1 MSEQGLAIPFIP
13 DILDKVASELKARKQ
28 AGFLYFDVVEFL
40 ALRDKYGKD
49 RSEKILNT
57 IRATL
62 VGQKGRLFRD
72 EDLVASGGAGSDFFV
87 VFLFAPPRRKEQFS
101 TSDLKIIAT
110 RVTQK
115 LHAEMNDRAVQ
126 LGINEHIEM
135 RSGYTVI
142 DHDPELPISR
152 LVYEAR
158 KEAALK
164 SHLDEIMISFVANVS
179 HELRTPL
186 TCIKGYTETLLE
198 GAMEDPELTRRWL
211 GTIYTEAQRL
221 ERLIKDLLD
230 ISMMEADQIDL
241 SVTTCD
247 LKALV
252 EHTVSVLTPRADSQ
266 NIKIHLDLPE
276 EAPKWRLDHDRIS
289 QVLLNL
295 IDNALKYSDKGTNV
309 YVRLY
314 FSAERATVEVQDE
327 GQGIKE
333 AELPKIFERFYRV
346 EESRATRFGGRGLGL
361 SIAKHL
367 VEAHGGDLTV
377 TSVFGEG
384 SKFTITLPR
393 PEDWDGSDDTNHA
406 DAGV

>member
-1 MSEQGLAIPFIP
+1 MTQQDLAIPFIP
-13 DILDKVASELKARKQ
+13 DILDKVAAELKSRQQ

-40 ALRDKYGKD
+40 GIRDKYGKD
-49 RSEKILNT
+49 KSEEILKAIRS
-57 IRATL
+57 TL

-72 EDLVASGGAGSDFFV
+72 EDLVASGGAASDFFV
-87 VFLFAPPRRKEQFS
+87 VFLFAPPRRKEAFA
-101 TSDLKIIAT
+101 TSDLKLIAT
-110 RVTQK
+110 RVSQK
-115 LHAEMNDRAVQ
+115 LHGVMNDRAHE
-126 LGINEHIEM
+126 LSMDEHLEL

-164 SHLDEIMISFVANVS
+164 SRLDEIMVNFVANVS

-198 GAMEDPELTRRWL
+198 GAMDDPELTRRWL
-211 GTIYTEAQRL
+211 GTIYTETQRL

-241 SVTTCD
+241 NLTECD
-247 LKALV
+247 LKVLV
-252 EHTVSVLTPRADSQ
+252 EHAVSVLTPRAEVEECT
-266 NIKIHLDLPE
+266 IHLELPE
-276 EAPKWRLDHDRIS
+276 TSPPWRLDHDRIL

-295 IDNALKYSDKGTNV
+295 IDNAMKYSDKNTDV
-309 YVRLY
+309 FVRLY
-314 FSAERATVEVQDE
+314 YSAERATIEVQD
-327 GQGIKE
+327 QGAGISE

-361 SIAKHL
+361 AIAKHL
-367 VEAHGGDLTV
+367 VEAHGGDLSV
-377 TSVFGEG
+377 TSVVGEG
-384 SKFTITLPR
+384 SKFTLALPR
-393 PEDWDGSDDTNHA
+393 QPEWETENDS
-406 DAGV
+406 

>member
-1 MSEQGLAIPFIP
+1 MDVAIPFIP
-13 DILDKVASELKARKQ
+13 DILDKVAAELKARHQ

-40 ALRDKYGKD
+40 SIRDKYGKD
-49 RSEKILNT
+49 KSEEILNA

-62 VGQKGRLFRD
+62 LGQKGRLFRD
-72 EDLVASGGAGSDFFV
+72 EDLVACGGAASDFFV
-87 VFLFAPPRRKEQFS
+87 VFLFAPPRRKEAFA
-101 TSDLKIIAT
+101 TSDLKLIAT

-115 LHAEMNDRAVQ
+115 LHTVMNDRAAE
-126 LGINEHIEM
+126 LEINERLDM

-164 SHLDEIMISFVANVS
+164 SRLDEIMVSFVANVS

-211 GTIYTEAQRL
+211 GTIYTETQRL

-230 ISMMEADQIDL
+230 ISMMEADQVDL
-241 SVTTCD
+241 SFTNCD

-252 EHTVSVLTPRADSQ
+252 EHTVSVLIPRAESQ
-266 NIKIHLDLPE
+266 SIKIHTDLPE
-276 EAPKWRLDHDRIS
+276 NAPTWRLDHDRIS

-295 IDNALKYSDKGTNV
+295 IDNAIKYSEKNTNV

-314 FSAERATVEVQDE
+314 FSAERATIEVQDE
-327 GQGIKE
+327 GAGIKE
-333 AELPKIFERFYRV
+333 TELPKIFERFYRV

-361 SIAKHL
+361 AIAKHL
-367 VEAHGGDLTV
+367 VDAHGGDL
-377 TSVFGEG
+377 SVSSKFGEG
-384 SKFTITLPR
+384 SKFTMAIPR
-393 PEDWDGSDDTNHA
+393 SEWEGDD
-406 DAGV
+406 DE

>member
-1 MSEQGLAIPFIP
+1 MEQELTIPFIP
-13 DILDKVASELKARKQ
+13 DILDKVASELKARHQ
-28 AGFLYFDVVEFL
+28 AGFLYFDVVDFL
-40 ALRDKYGKD
+40 SIRDKYGKEKSEQVLEAI
-49 RSEKILNT
+49 RS
-57 IRATL
+57 TL
-62 VGQKGRLFRD
+62 LGQKGRLFRD
-72 EDLVASGGAGSDFFV
+72 EDLVASGGASSDFFV
-87 VFLFAPPRRKEQFS
+87 VFLFAPPRRKEAFA
-101 TSDLKIIAT
+101 TSDLKLIAT

-115 LHAEMNDRAVQ
+115 LHNVMNDRAVE
-126 LGINEHIEM
+126 LEMNEHLEM

-164 SHLDEIMISFVANVS
+164 SRLDEIMISFVANVS

-211 GTIYTEAQRL
+211 GTIYTETQRL

-241 SVTTCD
+241 SITRCD

-252 EHTVSVLTPRADSQ
+252 EHTASVLVPRAEKAG
-266 NIKIHLDLPE
+266 IKIHVELPE
-276 EAPKWRLDHDRIS
+276 TAPLWLLDHDRIS

-295 IDNALKYSDKGTNV
+295 VDNALKYSNEGTNV
-309 YVRLY
+309 YIKLF
-314 FSAERATVEVQDE
+314 FSAESATIEVQDE
-327 GQGIKE
+327 GAGIKE
-333 AELPKIFERFYRV
+333 GELPKIFDRFYRV

-361 SIAKHL
+361 AIAKHL
-367 VEAHGGDLTV
+367 VDTHGGDLSA

-384 SKFTITLPR
+384 SKFTMTLPR
-393 PEDWDGSDDTNHA
+393 QADWDGDNE
-406 DAGV
+406 

>member
-1 MSEQGLAIPFIP
+1 MSEQSLAIPYIP
-13 DILDKVASELKARKQ
+13 DILDKVSSELEARHQ

-40 ALRDKYGKD
+40 ALRDKYGK
-49 RSEKILNT
+49 EKSDKLLDAIT
-57 IRATL
+57 STL
-62 VGQKGRLFRD
+62 MCQKGRLFRD

-87 VFLFAPPRRKEQFS
+87 VFLFAPPRRKEVFA
-101 TSDLKIIAT
+101 TSDLKLIAT
-110 RVTQK
+110 RVSQT
-115 LHAEMNDRAVQ
+115 LIGVMNERAVE
-126 LGINEHIEM
+126 LEINERIEL

-164 SHLDEIMISFVANVS
+164 SQLDEIMVSFVANVS

-211 GTIYTEAQRL
+211 GTIYTETQRL

-230 ISMMEADQIDL
+230 ISMMEADQIEL
-241 SVTTCD
+241 SMTNCD
-247 LKALV
+247 VRALV
-252 EHTVSVLTPRADSQ
+252 EHTVSVLTPRAEKQ
-266 NIKIHLDLPE
+266 NIKIHLDVPDTSPE
-276 EAPKWRLDHDRIS
+276 WQLDHDRIS
-289 QVLLNL
+289 QVLLNI
-295 IDNALKYSDKGTNV
+295 IDNALKYSEMNTNV

-314 FSAERATVEVQDE
+314 FSAERATIEVQDE
-327 GQGIKE
+327 GAGIKE
-333 AELPKIFERFYRV
+333 SELSKIFDRFYRV

-361 SIAKHL
+361 SIANHL
-367 VEAHGGDLTV
+367 VEAHGGDLSV
-377 TSVFGEG
+377 SSVFGEG

-393 PEDWDGSDDTNHA
+393 QADWDND
-406 DAGV
+406 V

>member
-1 MSEQGLAIPFIP
+1 MGQELAIPFIP
-13 DILDKVASELKARKQ
+13 DILDKVASELKARHQ
-28 AGFLYFDVVEFL
+28 AGFLYFDVVDFL
-40 ALRDKYGKD
+40 SIRDKYGKEQSEQILESL
-49 RSEKILNT
+49 RS
-57 IRATL
+57 TL
-62 VGQKGRLFRD
+62 LGQKGRLFRD
-72 EDLVASGGAGSDFFV
+72 EDLVASGGAASDFFV
-87 VFLFAPPRRKEQFS
+87 VFLFAPPRRKEAFA
-101 TSDLKIIAT
+101 TSDLKLIAT

-115 LHAEMNDRAVQ
+115 LHNVMNDRAVE
-126 LGINEHIEM
+126 LGMNERLDM

-164 SHLDEIMISFVANVS
+164 SRLDEIMVSFVANVS

-211 GTIYTEAQRL
+211 GTIYTETQRL

-230 ISMMEADQIDL
+230 ISMMEADQVDL
-241 SVTTCD
+241 SISRCD
-247 LKALV
+247 VKALV
-252 EHTVSVLTPRADSQ
+252 EHTVSVLTPRAESQ
-266 NIKIHLDLPE
+266 NIKIHLEVPE
-276 EAPKWRLDHDRIS
+276 EAPEWLLDHDRIS

-295 IDNALKYSDKGTNV
+295 IDNALKYSEMNTNV

-314 FSAERATVEVQDE
+314 FSAESATIEVQDE
-327 GQGIKE
+327 GAGIKE
-333 AELPKIFERFYRV
+333 AELGKIFERFYRV

-361 SIAKHL
+361 AIAKHL
-367 VEAHGGDLTV
+367 VDAHGGDLSA

-384 SKFTITLPR
+384 SKFTMTLPR
-393 PEDWDGSDDTNHA
+393 QVDWSGDD
-406 DAGV
+406 D

>member
-1 MSEQGLAIPFIP
+1 MTDQGLAIPFIP
-13 DILDKVASELKARKQ
+13 DILDKVASELKSLKQ
-28 AGFLYFDVVEFL
+28 AGFLYFDVVDFL
-40 ALRDKYGKD
+40 GLRDKYGKD
-49 RSEKILNT
+49 RTEKILNT
-57 IRATL
+57 IKATL

-72 EDLVASGGAGSDFFV
+72 EDLVASGGSGSDFFV
-87 VFLFAPPRRKEQFS
+87 VFLFAPPRRKEVFA
-101 TSDLKIIAT
+101 TSDLKLIAT

-115 LHAEMNDRAVQ
+115 LHGEMNDRAAQ
-126 LGINEHIEM
+126 LGINEHIDM

-142 DHDPELPISR
+142 DYDPELPIGR

-164 SHLDEIMISFVANVS
+164 SQLDEIMVSFVANVS

-186 TCIKGYTETLLE
+186 TCIKGYAETLLE

-230 ISMMEADQIDL
+230 ISMMEADQIEL
-241 SVTTCD
+241 SVASCD

-252 EHTVSVLTPRADSQ
+252 DHAVSVLKPRAESQ
-266 NIKIHLDLPE
+266 DITIHMELPE
-276 EAPKWRLDHDRIS
+276 DAPKWRLDHDRIS

-295 IDNALKYSDKGTNV
+295 VDNSLKYSDKGTNV

-314 FSAERATVEVQDE
+314 FSAERATIEVQDE

-333 AELPKIFERFYRV
+333 AELTKIFDRFYRV

-367 VEAHGGDLTV
+367 VEAHGGDIHV
-377 TSVFGEG
+377 SSVFGEG
-384 SKFTITLPR
+384 SKFTLTLPR
-393 PEDWDGSDDTNHA
+393 QDDWDGA
-406 DAGV
+406 DG

>member
-1 MSEQGLAIPFIP
+1 MEQGLAIPFIP
-13 DILDKVASELKARKQ
+13 DILDKVAAELKSVRQ

-40 ALRDKYGKD
+40 ALRDKYGKEKA
-49 RSEKILNT
+49 EKILNA
-57 IRATL
+57 IKATL

-87 VFLFAPPRRKEQFS
+87 VFLFAPPRRKEVFA
-101 TSDLKIIAT
+101 TSDLKLIAT

-115 LHAEMNDRAVQ
+115 LVGEMNDRANQ
-126 LGINEHIEM
+126 LGMNERLEL

-164 SHLDEIMISFVANVS
+164 SRLDEIMVSFVANVS

-198 GAMEDPELTRRWL
+198 GAMEDPDLTRRWL

-230 ISMMEADQIDL
+230 ISMMEADQVEL
-241 SVTTCD
+241 SITNCD

-252 EHTVSVLTPRADSQ
+252 EHTVSVLTPRAESQ
-266 NIKIHLDLPE
+266 NIKIHLELPE
-276 EAPKWRLDHDRIS
+276 ESPMWRLDHDRVS

-295 IDNALKYSDKGTNV
+295 IDNALKYSDTDTNV
-309 YVRLY
+309 FVRLY
-314 FSAERATVEVQDE
+314 FSAERATIEVQDQ

-333 AELPKIFERFYRV
+333 AELPKIFDRFYRV

-361 SIAKHL
+361 AIAKHL
-367 VEAHGGDLTV
+367 VEAHGGELSV

-384 SKFTITLPR
+384 SKFTLALPR
-393 PEDWDGSDDTNHA
+393 QDDLDGDDEE
-406 DAGV
+406 

>member
-1 MSEQGLAIPFIP
+1 MEQELAIPFIP
-13 DILDKVASELKARKQ
+13 DILDKVASELKARHQ
-28 AGFLYFDVVEFL
+28 AGFLYFDVVDFL
-40 ALRDKYGKD
+40 SIRDKYGKD
-49 RSEKILNT
+49 QAEEILTSLRS
-57 IRATL
+57 TL
-62 VGQKGRLFRD
+62 LGQKGRLFRD
-72 EDLVASGGAGSDFFV
+72 EDLVACGGAASDFYV
-87 VFLFAPPRRKEQFS
+87 VFLFAPPRRKEAFA
-101 TSDLKIIAT
+101 TSDLKLIAT

-115 LHAEMNDRAVQ
+115 LHNVMNDRAVE
-126 LGINEHIEM
+126 LGINERLDM

-164 SHLDEIMISFVANVS
+164 SRLDEIMVSFVANVS

-198 GAMEDPELTRRWL
+198 GAMEDPELTKRWL
-211 GTIYTEAQRL
+211 GTIYTETQRL

-241 SVTTCD
+241 SISKCD

-252 EHTVSVLTPRADSQ
+252 EHTVSVLIPRAEKAG
-266 NIKIHLDLPE
+266 IKIHMEVPDS
-276 EAPKWRLDHDRIS
+276 APQWLLDHDRIS

-295 IDNALKYSDKGTNV
+295 VDNALKYSSEGTNV
-309 YVRLY
+309 YLKLY
-314 FSAERATVEVQDE
+314 FSAESATIEVQDE
-327 GQGIKE
+327 GAGIKE
-333 AELPKIFERFYRV
+333 SELTKIFDRFYRV

-361 SIAKHL
+361 AIAKHL
-367 VEAHGGDLTV
+367 VDAHGGDLSA

-384 SKFTITLPR
+384 SKFSITLPR
-393 PEDWDGSDDTNHA
+393 QLDWDGDD
-406 DAGV
+406 D

>member
-1 MSEQGLAIPFIP
+1 MEQELTIPFIP
-13 DILDKVASELKARKQ
+13 DILDKVASELKARHQ
-28 AGFLYFDVVEFL
+28 AGFLYFDVVDFL
-40 ALRDKYGKD
+40 SIRDKYGKEQSEEILGAL
-49 RSEKILNT
+49 RS
-57 IRATL
+57 TL
-62 VGQKGRLFRD
+62 LGQKGRLFRD
-72 EDLVASGGAGSDFFV
+72 EDLVACGGAASDFFV
-87 VFLFAPPRRKEQFS
+87 VFLFAPPRRKEAFA
-101 TSDLKIIAT
+101 TSDLKLIAT

-115 LHAEMNDRAVQ
+115 LHNVMNDRAVE
-126 LGINEHIEM
+126 LEMNERLEM

-164 SHLDEIMISFVANVS
+164 SRLDEIMVSFVANVS

-211 GTIYTEAQRL
+211 GTIYTETQRL

-230 ISMMEADQIDL
+230 ISMMEADQVDL
-241 SVTTCD
+241 SISRCD

-252 EHTVSVLTPRADSQ
+252 EHTASILVPRAEKAG
-266 NIKIHLDLPE
+266 IKIHVELPE
-276 EAPKWRLDHDRIS
+276 TAPTWLLDHDRIS

-295 IDNALKYSDKGTNV
+295 VDNALKYSSEGTNV
-309 YVRLY
+309 YIKLF
-314 FSAERATVEVQDE
+314 FSAESATIEVQDE
-327 GQGIKE
+327 GAGIKE
-333 AELPKIFERFYRV
+333 GELPKIFERFYRV

-361 SIAKHL
+361 AIAKHL
-367 VEAHGGDLTV
+367 VDAHGGDLSA

-384 SKFTITLPR
+384 SKFTMTLPR
-393 PEDWDGSDDTNHA
+393 QVDWDGDDE
-406 DAGV
+406 

>member
-1 MSEQGLAIPFIP
+1 LSEQSLDIPYIP
-13 DILDKVASELKARKQ
+13 DILDKVARELKTRHQ
-28 AGFLYFDVVEFL
+28 AGFLYFDIVEYL

-49 RSEKILNT
+49 KTEKVLE
-57 IRATL
+57 AVSSVL
-62 VGQKGRLFRD
+62 MGQKGRLFRD

-87 VFLFAPPRRKEQFS
+87 VFLFAPPRRKEVFA
-101 TSDLKIIAT
+101 TSDLKLIAT
-110 RVTQK
+110 RVCKK
-115 LHAEMNDRAVQ
+115 LSTVMNDRGAEV
-126 LGINEHIEM
+126 GIDDRIEM

-164 SHLDEIMISFVANVS
+164 SRLDEIMVSFVANVS

-186 TCIKGYTETLLE
+186 TCIKGFTETLLE
-198 GAMEDPELTRRWL
+198 GAMEDPDLTKRWL
-211 GTIYTEAQRL
+211 NTILTETSRL

-230 ISMMEADQIDL
+230 ISMMEADQIEL

-247 LKALV
+247 LSALV
-252 EHTVSVLTPRADSQ
+252 EHTVSVLTPRAESQ
-266 NIKIHLDLPE
+266 DIKIHLELPE
-276 EAPKWRLDHDRIS
+276 QAPQWRLDHDRIS

-295 IDNALKYSDKGTNV
+295 IDNALKYSDPGTNV

-314 FSAERATVEVQDE
+314 FSAERATIEVEDE

-333 AELPKIFERFYRV
+333 SELPKVFDRFYRV

-361 SIAKHL
+361 AIAKHL
-367 VEAHGGDLTV
+367 VEAHGGELSAA
-377 TSVFGEG
+377 SVFGEG
-384 SKFTITLPR
+384 SKFTLALPR
-393 PEDWDGSDDTNHA
+393 IEDLV
-406 DAGV
+406 GVDE

>member
-1 MSEQGLAIPFIP
+1 MEQGPNIPFIP
-13 DILDKVASELKARKQ
+13 DILDKVATELKARHQ

-40 ALRDKYGKD
+40 ALRDKYGKEK
-49 RSEKILNT
+49 SEQILD
-57 IRATL
+57 AVKSTL

-87 VFLFAPPRRKEQFS
+87 VFLFAPPRRKEKFA
-101 TSDLKIIAT
+101 TSDLKLIAT
-110 RVTQK
+110 RVSQK
-115 LHAEMNDRAVQ
+115 LHNVMNDRANE
-126 LGINEHIEM
+126 LGMNDRLEL

-164 SHLDEIMISFVANVS
+164 SRLDEIMVSFVANVS

-230 ISMMEADQIDL
+230 ISMIEADQIDL
-241 SVTTCD
+241 SVTQCD

-252 EHTVSVLTPRADSQ
+252 EHAVSVLIPRAESQ
-266 NIKIHLDLPE
+266 NIKIHVELPE
-276 EAPKWRLDHDRIS
+276 EAPQWGLDHDRIS
-289 QVLLNL
+289 QVILNL
-295 IDNALKYSDKGTNV
+295 VDNAIKYSPVNTNV
-309 YVRLY
+309 TLRLY
-314 FSAERATVEVQDE
+314 FSAERATIEVEDE
-327 GQGIKE
+327 GNGIKE
-333 AELPKIFERFYRV
+333 SELPKIFDRFYRV

-367 VEAHGGDLTV
+367 VEAHGGDLTA

-384 SKFTITLPR
+384 SKFTLTLPR
-393 PEDWDGSDDTNHA
+393 QEEWTGSDEE
-406 DAGV
+406 